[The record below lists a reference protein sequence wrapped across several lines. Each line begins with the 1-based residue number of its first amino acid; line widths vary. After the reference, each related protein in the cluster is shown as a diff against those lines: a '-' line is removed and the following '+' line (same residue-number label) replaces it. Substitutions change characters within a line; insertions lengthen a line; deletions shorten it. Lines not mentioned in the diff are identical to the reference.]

1 MSIDEHGPT
10 DAAAA
15 VDEAELWRRFV
26 ELADQDALAE
36 LTNRYLPLAR
46 RLAARYQAPSRERED
61 LDQVASLALVQ
72 AIERF
77 EPSRGPRFASFAI
90 PTILGELRRHFRE
103 HAWAV
108 RVPRSLKENVA
119 AVRNAIER
127 LAAASGR
134 QPTVKELAEESQLDV
149 EQVLDA
155 LEATS
160 ASDPDSLDS
169 GPTENGLAL
178 GERLGGEDPAFELAE
193 YAASVAPTLREMD
206 DRDREILHLR
216 FVEDLTQSE
225 IAARLGLSQM
235 HVSRLLRRAVAAL
248 REAADDGAGSTEGQ
262 A

>member
-1 MSIDEHGPT
+1 MTGEHD
-10 DAAAA
+10 DALEAA
-15 VDEAELWRRFV
+15 VAVGEPELWRRYSTD
-26 ELADQDALAE
+26 ADQAALDE
-36 LTNRYLPLAR
+36 LTTRYLPLAR

-77 EPSRGPRFASFAI
+77 DPSRGPRFASFAI

-119 AVRNAIER
+119 AVRDALER
-127 LAAASGR
+127 LAATTGR
-134 QPTVKELAEESQLDV
+134 QPTVKELAEESRLDL

-160 ASDPDSLDS
+160 ASDPESLDA
-169 GPTENGLAL
+169 GAPGTGLSL
-178 GERLGGEDPAFELAE
+178 GEKLGGEDPAFELAE
-193 YAASVAPTLREMD
+193 YAAAVAPALREMD
-206 DRDREILHLR
+206 DRDRQILHLR

-225 IAARLGLSQM
+225 IAARLDLSQM
-235 HVSRLLRRAVAAL
+235 HVSRLLRRAVSAL
-248 REAADDGAGSTEGQ
+248 RDAANDDPAASGPR
-262 A
+262 

>member
-1 MSIDEHGPT
+1 VTEPGEDAL
-10 DAAAA
+10 DAAVA
-15 VDEAELWRRFV
+15 VDEAELWKRF
-26 ELADQDALAE
+26 ADGADESALGE

-77 EPSRGPRFASFAI
+77 DPARGPRFASFAI

-108 RVPRSLKENVA
+108 RVPRSLKENAA
-119 AVRNAIER
+119 AVRLAIER
-127 LAAASGR
+127 LAATTGR
-134 QPTVKELAEESQLDV
+134 QPTVKELAEESRLSM

-160 ASDPDSLDS
+160 ASDPESLDAGAPES
-169 GPTENGLAL
+169 GLSL
-178 GERLGGEDPAFELAE
+178 GEKLGGEDPAFELAE
-193 YAASVAPTLREMD
+193 YAAAVAPALREMD
-206 DRDREILHLR
+206 DRDRKILHLR

-225 IAARLGLSQM
+225 IATRLDLSQM
-235 HVSRLLRRAVAAL
+235 HVSRLLRRAVATL
-248 REAADDGAGSTEGQ
+248 RDAADDDLARPEDG
-262 A
+262 